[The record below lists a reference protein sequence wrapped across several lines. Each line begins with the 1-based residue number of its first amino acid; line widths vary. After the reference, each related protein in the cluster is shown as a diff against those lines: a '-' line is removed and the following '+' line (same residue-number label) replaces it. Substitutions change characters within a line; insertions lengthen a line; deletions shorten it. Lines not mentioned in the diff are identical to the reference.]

1 MTSMLVYLLLGTAS
15 TVAFAAVYV
24 GLFRRRP
31 AVEEQRRF
39 LLTAVVVSMVVPL
52 LSLLPSWNM
61 RQLWPQSLSSAV
73 AEAASDTLGADTGQG
88 SSALASL
95 WHRLLWAIG
104 VVYGLGLAL
113 HVALALRRVGALRRR
128 LSTLPSFRQ
137 GRIRC
142 HRNPDDALSFSVGRH
157 LVVGTRG
164 LTPTE
169 QCMVVLHEAAH
180 IRRGHSRDLRLMQVA
195 ETLYWFNPLLRR
207 CTAELKRLHDLE
219 ADRDTLADV
228 GREAYAHLLCHAAC
242 GCPGAPFP
250 TQYANQF
257 VSTSLAQRIES
268 LYRPWQRRPAALL
281 WLLPLVLLVAATA
294 ACGPAKG
301 QAAEQE
307 ACEHES
313 VQATAPTTSEPTADN
328 AHEAEPKPA
337 SAAGH
342 HAEQAETTVVVKH
355 PTTPSEVT
363 IDGSTQ
369 ELHHKD
375 ISFQFTVTH
384 SETGRPATEE
394 EKSSISPHLTK
405 LLSSLVGSSADT
417 TQP

>member
-1 MTSMLVYLLLGTAS
+1 
-15 TVAFAAVYV
+15 
-24 GLFRRRP
+24 
-31 AVEEQRRF
+31 
-39 LLTAVVVSMVVPL
+39 
-52 LSLLPSWNM
+52 
-61 RQLWPQSLSSAV
+61 
-73 AEAASDTLGADTGQG
+73 
-88 SSALASL
+88 
-95 WHRLLWAIG
+95 
-104 VVYGLGLAL
+104 
-113 HVALALRRVGALRRR
+113 
-128 LSTLPSFRQ
+128 
-137 GRIRC
+137 
-142 HRNPDDALSFSVGRH
+142 
-157 LVVGTRG
+157 
-164 LTPTE
+164 
-169 QCMVVLHEAAH
+169 MVVLHEAAH

-228 GREAYAHLLCHAAC
+228 GREA
-242 GCPGAPFP
+242 
-250 TQYANQF
+250 
-257 VSTSLAQRIES
+257 
-268 LYRPWQRRPAALL
+268 
-281 WLLPLVLLVAATA
+281 
-294 ACGPAKG
+294 
-301 QAAEQE
+301 EQE

-313 VQATAPTTSEPTADN
+313 VQATAPPTSEPTADD
-328 AHEAEPKPA
+328 AHKAEPKPA